1 MCSIIIVQ
9 KSCLCQVLQ
18 RQAQAQA
25 LLLNACR
32 ALTVA
37 PDGLQAQK
45 RFGRN
50 ELVADEGQPLRML
63 VGSCAQHEGARR
75 INIDPHLSSAWCC

>member
-1 MCSIIIVQ
+1 M
-9 KSCLCQVLQ
+9 
-18 RQAQAQA
+18 
-25 LLLNACR
+25 LNACR

-50 ELVADEGQPLRML
+50 ELVADEGQPLKMPIVL
-63 VGSCAQHEGARR
+63 VHTTSERGASTL
-75 INIDPHLSSAWCC
+75 PHI

>member
-25 LLLNACR
+25 LMLNACR

-50 ELVADEGQPLRML
+50 ELVADEGQPLKMPIVL
-63 VGSCAQHEGARR
+63 VHTTSERGASTL
-75 INIDPHLSSAWCC
+75 PHI